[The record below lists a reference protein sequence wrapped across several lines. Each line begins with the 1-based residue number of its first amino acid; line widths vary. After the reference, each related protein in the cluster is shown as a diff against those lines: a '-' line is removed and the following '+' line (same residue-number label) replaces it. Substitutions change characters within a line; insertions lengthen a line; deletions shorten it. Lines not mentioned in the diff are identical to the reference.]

1 MMALQTM
8 LLNLRQRFEALPA
21 NDRRALLIMIA
32 AILLALVYF
41 SLSSSRAYQQNAI
54 AAYRVVSEDSRW
66 ITLNLPQI
74 KNMVSANAQPDS
86 SATGSPSDASLINR
100 ATTSAKPFGIVF
112 KRFQPEGD
120 TGLRL
125 WIEEGDFDQ
134 LMRWTAA
141 LERQQIQLDQLEVD
155 KAGDQA
161 GLVEARV
168 LLSLK
173 P

>member
-1 MMALQTM
+1 MALQT
-8 LLNLRQRFEALPA
+8 LLMNLRQRFEALPA
-21 NDRRALLIMIA
+21 NDRRALIVMVA
-32 AILLALVYF
+32 AVFLTLVYLT
-41 SLSSSRAYQQNAI
+41 LSSSRNYQQNAVS
-54 AAYRVVSEDSRW
+54 AYRDASENSRW
-66 ITLNLPQI
+66 ITLNVPQI
-74 KNMVSANAQPDS
+74 RSVLNENVQPDS
-86 SATGSPSDASLINR
+86 GATGTPSDASLINR

-112 KRFQPEGD
+112 KRFQPEGE

-155 KAGDQA
+155 KAGEDKP
-161 GLVEARV
+161 GVVEARV